1 MGTIK
6 QGILGGFN
14 GKVGTVIGSS
24 WKGITYMKGIP
35 THTRNP
41 RTEKQ
46 IAQRTK
52 MEFARNFLQPA
63 AEFINLGFRDV
74 AKHQSP
80 LNYAA
85 SQMMRNAILGDY
97 PDYTPD
103 YSKLVWSHGL
113 LTQPVVETVYANYDA
128 LDFLWVDNSG
138 QGNAKADDIS
148 MVVVCNAEKQEIKY
162 FMNSYTRSTKSTHC
176 ELPESWVDDHVHVY
190 ITMRSADG
198 RLISNSHYCGE
209 FLLE

>member
-6 QGILGGFN
+6 QGVLGGFS
-14 GKVGTVIGSS
+14 GKVGTVIGAS
-24 WKGITYMKGIP
+24 WKGTAYMRGQA
-35 THTRNP
+35 THVKNP
-41 RTEKQ
+41 RTAAQ

-52 MEFARNFLQPA
+52 MEFARNYLQQV
-63 AEFINLGFRDV
+63 AEFINLGFKDV

-80 LNYAA
+80 LNYAI
-85 SQMMRNAILGDY
+85 SQMVRNAILGDY
-97 PDYTPD
+97 PDYAPD
-103 YSKLVWSHGL
+103 YTKLVWSHGL
-113 LTQPVVETVYANYDA
+113 LTPPVVETVYANYDA

-148 MVVVCNAEKQEIKY
+148 MVVVCSEEKQEVKY
-162 FMNSYTRSTKSTHC
+162 FTNGYTRSTKSTHC
-176 ELPESWVDDHVHVY
+176 ELPESWVDDHVHIY

-198 RLISNSHYCGE
+198 KLISNSHYCGV

>member
-6 QGILGGFN
+6 QGVLGGFS
-14 GKVGTVIGSS
+14 GKVGTVIGAS
-24 WKGITYMKGIP
+24 WKGTAYMRGQA
-35 THTRNP
+35 THVKNP
-41 RTEKQ
+41 HTAAQ

-63 AEFINLGFRDV
+63 AEFINIGFKDV

-85 SQMMRNAILGDY
+85 SQMMRNAITGDY
-97 PDYTPD
+97 PDYSPI
-103 YSKLVWSHGL
+103 YSQLKWSHGL
-113 LTQPVVETVYANYDA
+113 LTPPVVETVYANYNGI
-128 LDFLWVDNSG
+128 DFLWQDNSG
-138 QGNAKADDIS
+138 SGNAKADDIS
-148 MVVVCNAEKQEIKY
+148 MVVVCNAEKKEVRC
-162 FMNSYTRSTKSTHC
+162 FMNGFTRATQSTHC
-176 ELPESWVDDHVHVY
+176 EFPEEWVGDHIHVY

-198 RLISNSHYCGE
+198 KLISNSHYCGE

>member
-6 QGILGGFN
+6 QGILGGFS
-14 GKVGTVIGSS
+14 GKVGSVVGAS
-24 WKGITYMKGIP
+24 WKGISYMRSQADHVK
-35 THTRNP
+35 NP
-41 RTEKQ
+41 RSAAQ

-85 SQMMRNAILGDY
+85 SQMMRNAIYGDY
-97 PDYTPD
+97 PDYSPI
-103 YSKLVWSHGL
+103 YSKLKWSHGL
-113 LTQPVVETVYANYDA
+113 LTPPVVETVYANYDA
-128 LDFLWVDNSG
+128 LDFLWQDNSG

-148 MVVVCNAEKQEIKY
+148 MVVVCNAEKKEVRC
-162 FMNSYTRSTKSTHC
+162 FMNGFTRATQSTHC
-176 ELPESWVDDHVHVY
+176 EFPEEWVGDHIHVY

-198 RLISNSHYCGE
+198 KLISNSHYCGD

>member
-85 SQMMRNAILGDY
+85 SQMMRNAITGDY
-97 PDYTPD
+97 PDYSPI
-103 YSKLVWSHGL
+103 YSELKWSHGL
-113 LTQPVVETVYANYDA
+113 LTPPVVETVYANYDA

-148 MVVVCNAEKQEIKY
+148 MVVVCSEEKQEIKY
-162 FMNSYTRSTKSTHC
+162 FMNGYTRSTNSTHC
-176 ELPESWVDDHVHVY
+176 ELPENWVDDHVHIY

-198 RLISNSHYCGE
+198 KLISNSHYCGE
-209 FLLE
+209 FILE

>member
-97 PDYTPD
+97 PDYAPD
-103 YSKLVWSHGL
+103 YTKLVWSHGL
-113 LTQPVVETVYANYDA
+113 LTPPVVETVYANYDA
-128 LDFLWVDNSG
+128 LDFLWQDNSG

-162 FMNSYTRSTKSTHC
+162 FMNGYTRSTKSTHC
-176 ELPESWVDDHVHVY
+176 ELPESWVDDHVHIY
-190 ITMRSADG
+190 ISMRSADG
-198 RLISNSHYCGE
+198 KLISNSHYCGV

>member
-14 GKVGTVIGSS
+14 GKVGTVIGAS
-24 WKGITYMKGIP
+24 WKGTAYMRGQA
-35 THTRNP
+35 THVKNP
-41 RTEKQ
+41 RTPKQ
-46 IAQRTK
+46 IEQRTK
-52 MEFARNFLQPA
+52 MEFARNFLQQA
-63 AEFINLGFRDV
+63 QEFLNVGLKDV

-80 LNYAA
+80 LNYAV
-85 SQMMRNAILGDY
+85 SQMVRNAILGDY
-97 PDYTPD
+97 PDYAPD
-103 YSKLVWSHGL
+103 YTKLVWSHGL
-113 LTQPVVETVYANYDA
+113 LTPPVVETVYANYDA
-128 LDFLWVDNSG
+128 LDFLWQDNSG

-148 MVVVCNAEKQEIKY
+148 MVIVCNEEKQEIKY
-162 FMNSYTRSTKSTHC
+162 FMNGYTRSTKSTHC

-198 RLISNSHYCGE
+198 KLISNSHYCGV

>member
-6 QGILGGFN
+6 QGVLGGFS
-14 GKVGTVIGSS
+14 GKVGTVIGAS
-24 WKGITYMKGIP
+24 WKGTAYMRGQA
-35 THTRNP
+35 THVKNP
-41 RTEKQ
+41 RTAAQ

-52 MEFARNFLQPA
+52 MEFARNYLQQV
-63 AEFINLGFRDV
+63 AEFINLGFKDV

-85 SQMMRNAILGDY
+85 SQMMRNAISGDY
-97 PDYTPD
+97 PDYSPV

-113 LTQPVVETVYANYDA
+113 LTPPVVETVYANYDA
-128 LDFLWVDNSG
+128 LDFLWQDNSG

-148 MVVVCNAEKQEIKY
+148 MVIVCNEEKQEIKY
-162 FMNSYTRSTKSTHC
+162 FMNGYTRSANSTHC
-176 ELPESWVDDHVHVY
+176 ELPESWVDDHVHIY

-198 RLISNSHYCGE
+198 KLISNSHYCGE

>member
-6 QGILGGFN
+6 QGVLGGFS
-14 GKVGTVIGSS
+14 GKVGTVVGAS
-24 WKGITYMKGIP
+24 WKGTAYMRGIA
-35 THTRNP
+35 THTKNP

-52 MEFARNFLQPA
+52 MKFARNYLQQAQEFL
-63 AEFINLGFRDV
+63 NVGLKDV

-80 LNYAA
+80 LNYAV
-85 SQMMRNAILGDY
+85 SQMVRNAILGDY
-97 PDYTPD
+97 PDYAPD
-103 YSKLVWSHGL
+103 YTKLVWSHGL
-113 LTQPVVETVYANYDA
+113 LTPPVVETVYANYDA
-128 LDFLWVDNSG
+128 LDFLWQDNSG

-148 MVVVCNAEKQEIKY
+148 MVVVCSEEKQEIKY
-162 FMNSYTRSTKSTHC
+162 FMNGFTRSTKSNHC

-198 RLISNSHYCGE
+198 KLISNSHYCGE

>member
-148 MVVVCNAEKQEIKY
+148 MVIVCNEEKQEIKY
-162 FMNSYTRSTKSTHC
+162 FMNGYTRSTKSNHC
-176 ELPESWVDDHVHVY
+176 ELPESWVDDHVHIY

-198 RLISNSHYCGE
+198 KLISNSHYCGE

>member
-6 QGILGGFN
+6 QGVLGGFS
-14 GKVGTVIGSS
+14 GKVGTVIGAS
-24 WKGITYMKGIP
+24 WKGTAYMRGQA
-35 THTRNP
+35 THVKNP

-80 LNYAA
+80 FNYAA
-85 SQMMRNAILGDY
+85 SQMMRDAIYGDY
-97 PDYTPD
+97 PDYSPV
-103 YSKLVWSHGL
+103 YSKLKWSHGL
-113 LTQPVVETVYANYDA
+113 LTPPVVETVYANYDA
-128 LDFLWVDNSG
+128 LDFLWQDNSW

-148 MVVVCNAEKQEIKY
+148 MVVVCSEEKQEIKC
-162 FMNSYTRSTKSTHC
+162 FMNGYTRSANSTHC

-198 RLISNSHYCGE
+198 KLISNSHYCGE

>member
-6 QGILGGFN
+6 QGVLGGFS
-14 GKVGTVIGSS
+14 GKVGTVIGAS
-24 WKGITYMKGIP
+24 WKGTAYMRGQA
-35 THTRNP
+35 THVKNP
-41 RTEKQ
+41 RTAAQ

-52 MEFARNFLQPA
+52 MEFARNFLQPT
-63 AEFINLGFRDV
+63 AEFINIGFKDV

-85 SQMMRNAILGDY
+85 SQMMRNAIYGDY
-97 PDYTPD
+97 PDYSPI
-103 YSKLVWSHGL
+103 YSKLKWSHGL
-113 LTQPVVETVYANYDA
+113 LTPPVVETVYANYDA

-148 MVVVCNAEKQEIKY
+148 MIVVCSEEKQEIKY
-162 FMNSYTRSTKSTHC
+162 FMNGYTRSTKSTHC
-176 ELPESWVDDHVHVY
+176 ELPESWVDDHVHIY

-198 RLISNSHYCGE
+198 KLISHSHYCGE

>member
-52 MEFARNFLQPA
+52 MEFARNYLSQAQEFL
-63 AEFINLGFRDV
+63 NVGFKDV

-85 SQMMRNAILGDY
+85 SQMMRTGITGDY
-97 PDYTPD
+97 PDYSPI
-103 YSKLVWSHGL
+103 YSQLKWSHGL
-113 LTQPVVETVYANYDA
+113 LTPPVVETVYANYNGI
-128 LDFLWVDNSG
+128 DFLWQDNSG
-138 QGNAKADDIS
+138 SGNAKADDIS
-148 MVVVCNAEKQEIKY
+148 MVVVCNEEKKEIAY
-162 FMNSYTRSTKSTHC
+162 FMNGYTRSSSTTHC
-176 ELPESWVDDHVHVY
+176 EFPDEWVGDHIHVY
-190 ITMRSADG
+190 VTMRSTDG
-198 RLISNSHYCGE
+198 KLISNSHYCGE

>member
-1 MGTIK
+1 
-6 QGILGGFN
+6 
-14 GKVGTVIGSS
+14 
-24 WKGITYMKGIP
+24 MKGIP

-63 AEFINLGFRDV
+63 AEFINLGFHDV

-85 SQMMRNAILGDY
+85 SQMMRNAIYGDY
-97 PDYTPD
+97 PDYSPI
-103 YSKLVWSHGL
+103 YSELKWSHGI
-113 LTQPVVETVYANYDA
+113 LTPPVVETVYANYDA

-148 MVVVCNAEKQEIKY
+148 MVIVCNEEKQEIKY
-162 FMNSYTRSTKSTHC
+162 FMNGYTRSTKSTHC
-176 ELPESWVDDHVHVY
+176 ELPESWVDDHVHIY

-198 RLISNSHYCGE
+198 KLISNSHYCGE

>member
-6 QGILGGFN
+6 QGVLGGFS
-14 GKVGTVIGSS
+14 GKVGTVIGAS
-24 WKGITYMKGIP
+24 WKGTAYMRGQA
-35 THTRNP
+35 THVKSP

-52 MEFARNFLQPA
+52 MEFARNYLQQA
-63 AEFINLGFRDV
+63 AEFINLGFKDV

-85 SQMMRNAILGDY
+85 SQMMRNAIYGDY
-97 PDYTPD
+97 PDYSPI
-103 YSKLVWSHGL
+103 YSKLKWSHGL
-113 LTQPVVETVYANYDA
+113 LTPPVVETVYANYDA

-148 MVVVCNAEKQEIKY
+148 MVIVCSEEKQELAY
-162 FMNSYTRSTKSTHC
+162 FMNGYTRSTKSTHC
-176 ELPESWVDDHVHVY
+176 ELPESWVDDHVHIY
-190 ITMRSADG
+190 ITMRSSDDK
-198 RLISNSHYCGE
+198 LISNSHYCGE

>member
-1 MGTIK
+1 MRG
-6 QGILGGFN
+6 QA
-14 GKVGTVIGSS
+14 
-24 WKGITYMKGIP
+24 
-35 THTRNP
+35 THVKNP

-52 MEFARNFLQPA
+52 MEFARNYLQQA
-63 AEFINLGFRDV
+63 AEFINLGFKDV

-85 SQMMRNAILGDY
+85 SQMMRDAIYGDY
-97 PDYTPD
+97 PDYSPI
-103 YSKLVWSHGL
+103 YSKLKWSHGL
-113 LTQPVVETVYANYDA
+113 LTPPVVETVYANYDA

-148 MVVVCNAEKQEIKY
+148 MVVICNEEKQEIKY
-162 FMNSYTRSTKSTHC
+162 FMNGYTRSTNSTHC
-176 ELPESWVDDHVHVY
+176 ELPESWVDDHVHIY

-198 RLISNSHYCGE
+198 KLISNSHYCGE